1 MVSFINPKAWTMTKR
16 LIQLSIFTLVSSIL
30 LLSSCKKDDEL
41 DRVKFIG
48 TYGAVETCDSG
59 NDSYDIVITASST
72 GDDKIIISNLYA
84 FPGTLTASVSGDNIT
99 IASQAVQN
107 ITYSGSGSLNGNT
120 LTISFTVTD
129 GAAADNCTAIC
140 TKK

>member
-1 MVSFINPKAWTMTKR
+1 MTKS
-16 LIQLSIFTLVSSIL
+16 LIRFSIFAVVCSLFFI
-30 LLSSCKKDDEL
+30 SSCKKDEEL

-48 TYGAVETCDSG
+48 TYGAVETCNSG

-72 GDDKIIISNLYA
+72 GDDKIVISNLYA
-84 FPGTLTASVSGDNIT
+84 FPGTLVASVSGNNIT

-120 LTISFTVTD
+120 LTISFSVTD
-129 GAAADNCTAIC
+129 GSNADNCTSIC